1 MRTFQTREALV
12 TSKDEEL
19 SGLKER
25 TEELEE
31 ACAKANAL
39 VRNLEQRMR
48 DKDDEILA
56 LMQQVAARRVDAGQ
70 GDATGPGDVPFASDG
85 DVVLEAEND
94 AVGEGVA
101 EGIVEPSGEQNGQD
115 QAQGN
120 GETVVVVAALEQ
132 EMARLREEMGKCQA
146 VCVSQKTRID
156 DLQSLLD
163 ESEHQRVALQLSLD
177 STHVLQVSPS
187 SPAHVSFLPCPPH
200 LSPFLAPL
208 SAHLMMNSAPR
219 CHAGKVGA
227 RPLDQSAAD
236 PGAGAAG
243 RRYSEPDAPCP
254 GPGRRR

>member
-48 DKDDEILA
+48 DKDDEVHA
-56 LMQQVAARRVDAGQ
+56 LMQQVAATRVDAGQ
-70 GDATGPGDVPFASDG
+70 GDARGPGDVAFASDG
-85 DVVLEAEND
+85 DAGLEAEKD
-94 AVGEGVA
+94 AVRQGVA

-156 DLQSLLD
+156 DLQALLD
-163 ESEHQRVALQLSLD
+163 ESEHQRVASQLSLD
-177 STHVLQVSPS
+177 SFHVLQVSPS
-187 SPAHVSFLPCPPH
+187 SPALISFPPCPP
-200 LSPFLAPL
+200 SPPSWPL
-208 SAHLMMNSAPR
+208 SLR
-219 CHAGKVGA
+219 IC
-227 RPLDQSAAD
+227 
-236 PGAGAAG
+236 
-243 RRYSEPDAPCP
+243 
-254 GPGRRR
+254 

>member
-25 TEELEE
+25 TKELEE
-31 ACAKANAL
+31 ACAKATAL

-48 DKDDEILA
+48 DKDDEVHA
-56 LMQQVAARRVDAGQ
+56 LMQQVAATRVDAGQ
-70 GDATGPGDVPFASDG
+70 GDARGPGDVAFASDG
-85 DVVLEAEND
+85 DAGLEAEND
-94 AVGEGVA
+94 AVRQGVA

-156 DLQSLLD
+156 DLQALLD
-163 ESEHQRVALQLSLD
+163 ESEHQRVASQLSLD
-177 STHVLQVSPS
+177 SFQVLQVSPS
-187 SPAHVSFLPCPPH
+187 SPALISFPPCPP
-200 LSPFLAPL
+200 SPPSWPL
-208 SAHLMMNSAPR
+208 SLR
-219 CHAGKVGA
+219 IC
-227 RPLDQSAAD
+227 
-236 PGAGAAG
+236 
-243 RRYSEPDAPCP
+243 
-254 GPGRRR
+254 